1 MRKPQVKG
9 GPGRSWVGP
18 GRSWAGPGEFLED
31 FGGSG
36 GPKKKVAF
44 PESKSNETFRNQ
56 LLSSKNR
63 KSIVNSWFY

>member
-1 MRKPQVKG
+1 MRKVQVKG

-18 GRSWAGPGEFLED
+18 GRSWAAPGEFLED
-31 FGGSG
+31 FWGSG

-56 LLSSKNR
+56 VFPSKNE
-63 KSIVNSWFY
+63 KTMLNSWFY

>member
-1 MRKPQVKG
+1 MKSGEKARGQ
-9 GPGRSWVGP
+9 GRSWGGP

-44 PESKSNETFRNQ
+44 PGSKSNETFRK
-56 LLSSKNR
+56 SKNR
-63 KSIVNSWFY
+63 NFIVI